1 MSSVSDP
8 DKARRACE
16 ACKDGKAF
24 PLPTR
29 AAFQPILDLQEE
41 RVFAYEALI
50 RGIDG
55 QSAAFVLQQVGD
67 EQVYSFDQACRVTAI
82 RDAVAAGIIGT
93 GAKLSI
99 NFMPN
104 AVYSPKA
111 CIQLTLKT
119 ARENGFPQ
127 DRLIFEF
134 TENEKLDVAHIRNIV
149 AAYRELGFTTAID
162 DFGAGHAGLNLL
174 ADLQTDMVK
183 VDMDLIRGI
192 DRDSRRRAILESLVQ
207 LLRRLGTEIVAEG
220 VETEEELAVLRLFGI
235 RFVQGYLFGK
245 PALGTLQPYP
255 DRLRRGA
262 VRRRHQP
269 IDYRTAI

>member
-1 MSSVSDP
+1 MNSGIDP
-8 DKARRACE
+8 DRTRRACD

-55 QSAAFVLQQVGD
+55 QSAGFVLQQVGD
-67 EQVYSFDQACRVTAI
+67 EQIYSFDQACRVTAI

-149 AAYRELGFTTAID
+149 AAYRDLGFTTAID
-162 DFGAGHAGLNLL
+162 DFGAGYAGLNLL

-183 VDMDLIRGI
+183 LDMELIRGI
-192 DRDSRRRAILESLVQ
+192 DRDGRRRAILESLVQ
-207 LLRRLGTEIVAEG
+207 LLRRLGTEIIAEG
-220 VETEEELAVLRLFGI
+220 VETEEELGVLRLFGV
-235 RFVQGYLFGK
+235 RYVQGYLFGK
-245 PALGTLQPYP
+245 PALGTLQPYSE
-255 DRLRRGA
+255 RLRRSA

-269 IDYRTAI
+269 LEYRSAP

>member
-1 MSSVSDP
+1 MSSVMDP
-8 DKARRACE
+8 ESARRACE

-50 RGIDG
+50 RGIEG
-55 QSAAFVLQQVGD
+55 QSAAYVLQQVGD
-67 EQVYSFDQACRVTAI
+67 EQIYSFDQACRVTAI
-82 RDAVAAGIIGT
+82 RDAVAAGITGT

-119 ARENGFPQ
+119 ARDLSFPS

-174 ADLQTDMVK
+174 ADLHTDMVK
-183 VDMDLIRGI
+183 LDMELIRGI

-220 VETEEELAVLRLFGI
+220 VETEEELGVLRLFGV
-235 RFVQGYLFGK
+235 RYVQGFLFGK
-245 PALGTLQPYP
+245 PALGTLPSYP

-269 IDYRTAI
+269 ISYRSAI

>member
-1 MSSVSDP
+1 MNGGANKSD
-8 DKARRACE
+8 RICRG
-16 ACKDGKAF
+16 CKDGDAF

-29 AAFQPILDLQEE
+29 AAFHPILDLQEE

-55 QSAAFVLQQVGD
+55 QSAAFVLEQVGAD
-67 EQVYSFDQACRVTAI
+67 QIYSFDQACRVTAI
-82 RDAVAAGIIGT
+82 RDAVAAGIVGSN
-93 GAKLSI
+93 AKLSI

-119 ARENGFPQ
+119 ARETGLPSE
-127 DRLIFEF
+127 RLIFEF
-134 TENEKLDVAHIRNIV
+134 TENEKLDAGHIQNIV
-149 AAYRELGFTTAID
+149 STYRELGFLTAID
-162 DFGAGHAGLNLL
+162 DFGAGFAGLNLL
-174 ADLQTDMVK
+174 ASLQTDMVK
-183 VDMDLIRGI
+183 LDMDLIRGI
-192 DRDSRRRAILESLVQ
+192 DRDGRRRAILESLVH
-207 LLRRLGTEIVAEG
+207 LFRRLNADIIAEG
-220 VETEEELAVLRLFGI
+220 VETEEELAVLRLFGV
-235 RFVQGYLFGK
+235 RYVQGFLFGK

-269 IDYRTAI
+269 ISYGGAV